1 MFEDYYDSQAKRLHN
16 KMKQVPWGTDERKN
30 MLTEFL
36 NYSRQSLTTEKL
48 ECAVRQLQ
56 TADGENLARK
66 LFDTR
71 YYGATLKTLS
81 KELGIPIR
89 KVRNQLSNLR
99 KQGFVWYADQEE
111 YKTFRYYLT
120 DIKVT
125 I

>member
-1 MFEDYYDSQAKRLHN
+1 MFEDYYDLQAKRLHDE
-16 KMKQVPWGTDERKN
+16 MKQVQWGTDERKK

-36 NYSRQSLTTEKL
+36 NYSRQSLTAEKL
-48 ECAVRQLQ
+48 ECTVRRLQ
-56 TADGENLARK
+56 TADNEKLARK

-71 YYGATLKTLS
+71 YYGATLNTLS

-89 KVRNQLSNLR
+89 KVRNQLATLR

-125 I
+125 Q